1 MQNTN
6 QGLLNQQVLVK
17 WGLNILLPLL
27 VFFSIPQSTGATM
40 DMKVFFAITTWAIIA
55 WLLETVSETAV
66 AILLPVFY
74 IVAGLA
80 DTKVAFSSFTTTVP
94 WIVLGGVI
102 FSAVMIST
110 GLAKRIAYFIILR
123 TGGSFKGLLLGITLA
138 GIVIAPFIPS
148 AMGKMAV
155 LTPIAIGVCQALN
168 LPARSRAASAV
179 MMTAFLAVTG
189 PVFSYLTGGANIV
202 MAAGITAKIT
212 QQPITW
218 SQYAHHNFILWII
231 WSFICLGLVILVLK
245 PEKEMEAKEIIRKKY
260 QELGRIT
267 KQEKTVL
274 YLMALLIVALLTD
287 SYHKLDPAWVFLLL
301 CAICFVPGINLM
313 NQEKLS
319 KVNFGIVFFVSG
331 TMAIGSVGV
340 ATGAGKWIANGLFPY
355 LTGSEVY
362 TLGAV
367 WVYGV
372 FMNFILTPLAATAS
386 FTGPIV
392 EMAIK
397 AGINPW
403 PVVYSFLQGLDQ
415 YLFPYEYAILMYVYS
430 FGYISMKS
438 MLKVLAPRILLGFIF
453 IIAIAYPYWKM
464 IGLFQ

>member
-1 MQNTN
+1 MGNKD
-6 QGLLNQQVLVK
+6 QGSLNPKVLANWGINLLV
-17 WGLNILLPLL
+17 PLL
-27 VFFSIPQSTGATM
+27 MFFIIPESTGVTLA
-40 DMKVFFAITTWAIIA
+40 MKIFFAITSWAILA
-55 WLLETVSETAV
+55 WLLETVPETAV

-80 DTKVAFSSFTTTVP
+80 DTKVAFSAWTTTIP

-110 GLAKRIAYFIILR
+110 GLAKRIAYFAILK

-155 LTPIAIGVCQALN
+155 LTPIAIGICQALN

-179 MMTAFLAVTG
+179 MITAFLAVTG
-189 PVFSYLTGGANIV
+189 PAFSYLTGGAHIV
-202 MAAGITAKIT
+202 MATGIVTKTT

-218 SQYAHHNFILWII
+218 SQYAYHNFILWII
-231 WSFICLGLVILVLK
+231 WSFICVGLVMFVLK
-245 PEKEMEAKEIIRKKY
+245 PEKEMEAKEIIMKKY
-260 QELGRIT
+260 QELGSIT
-267 KQEKTVL
+267 KQEKTVF
-274 YLMALLIVALLTD
+274 YLMVLLILALLTN
-287 SYHKLDPAWVFLLL
+287 KLDPAWVFLLL
-301 CAICFVPGINLM
+301 CGICFLPGINLM
-313 NQEKLS
+313 DKEKLS

-355 LTGSEVY
+355 LTGTEVY

-367 WVYGV
+367 WFFGV
-372 FMNFILTPLAATAS
+372 FMNLILTPLAATAS

-397 AGINPW
+397 AGINPL

-415 YLFPYEYAILMYVYS
+415 YLFPYEYALLMYVYS
-430 FGYISMKS
+430 FGYISMKN
-438 MLKVLAPRILLGFIF
+438 MLKVLAPRMLFGFIF